1 MKSGRRPAPPDP
13 WKGLR
18 GVMSGALVLEAIT
31 VLLAL
36 PVVADLGGGLSWLS
50 AGYLVAVAVVMVA
63 GAGLQR
69 RSWAIPFN
77 LGVQVPVLLGGF
89 FHVSIVV
96 IGVVFIAVWAF
107 ILLLRADVKRRMD
120 RGMLPAQRR
129 RDRS

>member
-1 MKSGRRPAPPDP
+1 MA
-13 WKGLR
+13 
-18 GVMSGALVLEAIT
+18 GALVLEAIT

-50 AGYLVAVAVVMVA
+50 AGYLVLVALVMVA

-77 LGVQVPVLLGGF
+77 LGMQVPVLLGGF
-89 FHVSIVV
+89 FHLSIVV
-96 IGVVFIAVWAF
+96 IGVVFTAVWAF
-107 ILLLRADVKRRMD
+107 ILLLRADVRRRMD
-120 RGMLPAQRR
+120 QGTLPAQRM